1 MPILGAFCE
10 EVLEKPGRNAEEAG
24 DVGNRKS
31 EIGSGNVVI
40 EGARSRGKI
49 GDEAASLDGAV

>member
-24 DVGNRKS
+24 DVENYRRKS
-31 EIGSGNVVI
+31 DIGSGNDVI
-40 EGARSRGKI
+40 EGDGAASL
-49 GDEAASLDGAV
+49 DVAASLDGAV